1 MNIKNVLVKKV
12 ILLLIKDIQ
21 YMKEMNVTV
30 CTGCLLSLIIKTF
43 QTTCIFKIRHKMSIL
58 VDKNS

>member
-30 CTGCLLSLIIKTF
+30 CTGSLLSLIIKTF
-43 QTTCIFKIRHKMSIL
+43 QTTCIFKIQHKMSI
-58 VDKNS
+58 